1 MLFNQFCFIFNY
13 LGSLNRIQYCL
24 CLQADNLKKKLVPLI
39 DANSTHKTFSTKSKQ
54 NPVLA
59 VSADAPI
66 TLDAETAVTALSVPS
81 VR

>member
-1 MLFNQFCFIFNY
+1 MI
-13 LGSLNRIQYCL
+13 
-24 CLQADNLKKKLVPLI
+24 PLI

-66 TLDAETAVTALSVPS
+66 TLDAETAATTFCSVCS
-81 VR
+81 VNESERRDGSCQQIKYNSNE